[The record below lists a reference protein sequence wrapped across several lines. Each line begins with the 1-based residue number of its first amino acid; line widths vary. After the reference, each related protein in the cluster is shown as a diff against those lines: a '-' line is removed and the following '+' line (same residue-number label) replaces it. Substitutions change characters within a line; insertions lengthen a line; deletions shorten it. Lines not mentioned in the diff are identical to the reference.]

1 MTTTL
6 RVLLVEDD
14 PDDHVLTRMLVD
26 AIPDDRVEL
35 HWQPTFHGALAAIG
49 REEYDV
55 LLVDYR
61 LGPRT
66 GLDFILEARR
76 LHCTTPVVVLT
87 GLGDR
92 DLDQQAMR
100 SGAAD
105 YLVKAEMD
113 APLLGRT
120 LRHAAQ
126 RHKAGAA
133 AARLAAIVETSS
145 DAIYAVAPDGR
156 VETWNSAA
164 ERIYGYT
171 ASEMAGEPLFRL
183 VPPEGEAELRA
194 WLARVLDGERVEG
207 SETVQLCR
215 DGRRISVSLS
225 LSPIRDAAGRVG
237 FASLIARD
245 VTERK
250 RLEEQYRQ
258 AQKLE
263 VVGRLAGGVAHDFNN
278 LLTAIRGTADVLL
291 ADLAEADP
299 MRPDLLEIRRASER
313 AASLTRQLL
322 AFSRQQVVQPRVVD
336 VNAAVAETDRMLRRV
351 IGKDVELVTLL
362 SPEAG
367 CVQVDPVQ
375 IEQVLTNLAL
385 NARDAMPDGGRLL
398 VQTHAVHV
406 EEGGSPGWPG
416 VPPGHHVMLAVSDN
430 GTGMDAQ
437 TRERVFEP
445 FFTTKPQG
453 RGTGLGLA
461 TVYGIVQQSGGHV
474 LVHSELDEGTT
485 FQVFLPRVEAAP
497 AEPERPGA
505 APGPPARGSETV
517 LLVEDEASVR
527 LLIRRI
533 LVRQGYT
540 VLEAG
545 DGEEGLR
552 VWGENRGAV
561 ALVVTDTV
569 MPLMGGREMAR
580 RIHEVQPGLPVIL
593 MSGYSQDEQSMR
605 EPGEDGTAFIAK
617 PFDVNEFGRTVRRVL
632 DGSAVEAAPAG

>member
-1 MTTTL
+1 MTTAL

-14 PDDHVLTRMLVD
+14 PDDHVLTRMLVE

-35 HWQPTFHGALAAIG
+35 DWQPTFQGALAAIA
-49 REEYDV
+49 REAYDV

-61 LGPRT
+61 LGERT
-66 GLDFILEARR
+66 GLEFIHEARR

-92 DLDQQAMR
+92 DLDHQAMR

-113 APLLGRT
+113 APGLGRA
-120 LRHAAQ
+120 LRRAAQ
-126 RHKAGAA
+126 RHKAGEA
-133 AARLAAIVETSS
+133 AARLAAIVESSS
-145 DAIYAVAPDGR
+145 DAIYAVAADGT

-164 ERIYGYT
+164 ERIYGY
-171 ASEMAGEPLFRL
+171 AAAEMAGEPVFRL
-183 VPPEGEAELRA
+183 VPPEGAGELRA
-194 WLARVLDGERVEG
+194 SLARVLEGERVEG

-245 VTERK
+245 ITERK

-258 AQKLE
+258 AQKME

-291 ADLAEADP
+291 ADLAEADS
-299 MRPDLLEIRRASER
+299 MRPDLLEIRRASEQ
-313 AASLTRQLL
+313 AAALTRQLL

-351 IGKDVELVTLL
+351 IGEDVDLVTVL
-362 SPEAG
+362 SPDAG
-367 CVQVDPVQ
+367 SVRVDPVQ

-398 VQTHAVHV
+398 VQTQGVHV

-437 TRERVFEP
+437 TRERAFEP
-445 FFTTKPQG
+445 FFTTKPLG

-474 LVHSELDEGTT
+474 LVHSEPDEGTT
-485 FQVFLPRVEAAP
+485 FQVFLPRVAD
-497 AEPERPGA
+497 AEPERPGP

-533 LVRQGYT
+533 LQRQGYT
-540 VLEAG
+540 VVEAG

-552 VWGENRGAV
+552 AWGEHPGV

-593 MSGYSQDEQSMR
+593 MSGYSQDEQALR

-632 DGSAVEAAPAG
+632 DGVAAPAG

>member
-1 MTTTL
+1 MTTAL

-49 REEYDV
+49 HEAYDV

-61 LGPRT
+61 LGVRT
-66 GLDFILEARR
+66 GLEFIHEARR

-126 RHKAGAA
+126 RHEAGEA
-133 AARLAAIVETSS
+133 AARLAAIVESSS
-145 DAIYAVAPDGR
+145 DAIYAVAPDGT
-156 VETWNSAA
+156 VATWNSAA

-171 ASEMAGEPLFRL
+171 AAEMAGEPLFRL

-194 WLARVLDGERVEG
+194 SLARVLHGERVEG

-215 DGRRISVSLS
+215 DGRRIAVSLS

-291 ADLAEADP
+291 ADLDEANP
-299 MRPDLLEIRRASER
+299 MRPDLLEIRRASEG

-351 IGKDVELVTLL
+351 IGEDVELVTVL

-367 CVQVDPVQ
+367 CVRVDPVQ

-385 NARDAMPDGGRLL
+385 NARDAMPHGGRLL
-398 VQTHAVHV
+398 VQTQAVQV

-430 GTGMDAQ
+430 GTGMDAG

-474 LVHSELDEGTT
+474 LVHSEPDEGTT
-485 FQVFLPRVEAAP
+485 FQVFLPREAGAAEAA
-497 AEPERPGA
+497 A
-505 APGPPARGSETV
+505 AGVEPGPPARGSETV

-552 VWGENRGAV
+552 VWEGNRGGV

-580 RIHEVQPGLPVIL
+580 RIHEVQPGVPIIL
-593 MSGYSQDEQSMR
+593 MSGYSQDERAMR
-605 EPGEDGTAFIAK
+605 EPGHDGTEFISK

-632 DGSAVEAAPAG
+632 DGSGAAAPVG